1 MNNICLSNVSN
12 NLVTEAAP
20 QTMNRLPW
28 QRQTTLQTQEEK
40 SWHTAVRRKPTD
52 ILTSKILMFYLHMC
66 VIKNTSYL
74 CY

>member
-28 QRQTTLQTQEEK
+28 QRQTALQTQEEK
-40 SWHTAVRRKPTD
+40 SWHTAVRRNLTD
-52 ILTSKILMFYLHMC
+52 IHQ
-66 VIKNTSYL
+66 
-74 CY
+74 